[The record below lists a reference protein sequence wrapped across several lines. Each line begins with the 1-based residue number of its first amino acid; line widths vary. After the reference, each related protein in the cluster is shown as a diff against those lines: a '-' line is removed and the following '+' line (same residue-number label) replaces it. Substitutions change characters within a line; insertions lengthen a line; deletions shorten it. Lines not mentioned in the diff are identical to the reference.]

1 MGDTS
6 LEYFKMFYKICR
18 SICYLVVILFWSLK
32 IKGGNFVNHKGP
44 LILAANHVS
53 YLDPVIVG
61 ISVKRPIIFIA
72 KKEVFDIPI
81 LSFILRKLGVIPV
94 DKKNINPASVKKIIT
109 LLKKGHIIGIFPEGT
124 RSLNGQLLKLNS
136 GMIKI
141 ALQTNAPIIP
151 IGINGTFDIYPP
163 HAKIPAFFK
172 RKNIYVNFGKP
183 IHLDSSKRKDAEY
196 LEESL
201 QKIEQEIKELTQ
213 LSPKNKLYEK
223 SGEVK
228 FYANHK

>member
-1 MGDTS
+1 
-6 LEYFKMFYKICR
+6 
-18 SICYLVVILFWSLK
+18 VVILFWPLK
-32 IKGGNFVNHKGP
+32 IEGENVVNHQGP
-44 LILAANHVS
+44 LIVVANHVS

-61 ISVKRPIIFIA
+61 IAVKRPINFIA

-81 LSFILRKLGVIPV
+81 LGFILKKLGVIPV
-94 DKKNINPASVKKIIT
+94 DKKNINPTSVKKTIN
-109 LLKKGHIIGIFPEGT
+109 LLKKDHIIGIFPEGT

-151 IGINGTFDIYPP
+151 IGINGTFDFYPP
-163 HAKIPAFFK
+163 HAKMPAFFK
-172 RKNIYVNFGKP
+172 RKNIYVHFGKP
-183 IHLDSSKRKDAEY
+183 IYLDSSKRKDAEY
-196 LEESL
+196 LKESL

-213 LSPKNKLYEK
+213 LSPKNKLYDK

-228 FYANHK
+228 IYANHK

>member
-1 MGDTS
+1 
-6 LEYFKMFYKICR
+6 
-18 SICYLVVILFWSLK
+18 VVILFWPLK
-32 IKGGNFVNHKGP
+32 IEGENVVNHQGP
-44 LILAANHVS
+44 LIVVANHVS

-61 ISVKRPIIFIA
+61 IAVKRPINFIA

-81 LSFILRKLGVIPV
+81 LGFILKKLGVIPV
-94 DKKNINPASVKKIIT
+94 DKKNINPTSVKKTIN
-109 LLKKGHIIGIFPEGT
+109 LLKKDHIIGIFPEGT

-172 RKNIYVNFGKP
+172 RKNIYVHFGKP
-183 IHLDSSKRKDAEY
+183 IYLDSSKRKDAEY
-196 LEESL
+196 LKESL

-213 LSPKNKLYEK
+213 LSPKNKLYDK

-228 FYANHK
+228 IYANHK

>member
-1 MGDTS
+1 
-6 LEYFKMFYKICR
+6 
-18 SICYLVVILFWSLK
+18 VVILFWPLK
-32 IKGGNFVNHKGP
+32 IKGENIDNYRGP
-44 LILAANHVS
+44 IIIAANHVS
-53 YLDPVIVG
+53 YLDPIIVG
-61 ISVKRPIIFIA
+61 ISVKRPINFIA
-72 KKEVFDIPI
+72 KKEVFDVPI
-81 LSFILRKLGVIPV
+81 LGYILRKLGVIPV
-94 DKKNINPASVKKIIT
+94 DKKNTNPTSIKKTIT
-109 LLKKGHIIGIFPEGT
+109 LLKEGHILGIFPEGT
-124 RSLNGQLLKLNS
+124 RSLDGKLLKLNS
-136 GMIKI
+136 GIIKI

-163 HAKIPAFFK
+163 HAKIPVFFK
-172 RKNIYVNFGKP
+172 RKNIYVHFGKP

-228 FYANHK
+228 IYANHK

>member
-1 MGDTS
+1 M
-6 LEYFKMFYKICR
+6 
-18 SICYLVVILFWSLK
+18 VILFWPLK
-32 IKGGNFVNHKGP
+32 IEGENVVNHQGP
-44 LILAANHVS
+44 LIVVANHVS

-61 ISVKRPIIFIA
+61 IAVKRPINFIA

-81 LSFILRKLGVIPV
+81 LGFILKKLGVIPV
-94 DKKNINPASVKKIIT
+94 DKKNINPTSVKKTIN
-109 LLKKGHIIGIFPEGT
+109 LLKKDHIIGIFPEGT

-151 IGINGTFDIYPP
+151 IGINGTFDFYPP
-163 HAKIPAFFK
+163 HAKMPAFFK
-172 RKNIYVNFGKP
+172 RKNIYVHFGKP
-183 IHLDSSKRKDAEY
+183 IYLDSSKRKDAEY
-196 LEESL
+196 LKESL

-213 LSPKNKLYEK
+213 LSPKNKLYDK

-228 FYANHK
+228 IYANHK